1 MNKEVIKEVITD
13 LELLISHLKE
23 LSKDDKKEKKS
34 NKKTEGKITL
44 GDVRG
49 YLAKLSQHGKTSEV
63 KNLIIKYGGN
73 KLSDIDESDY
83 ENLLNDAKEIK
94 IE

>member
-1 MNKEVIKEVITD
+1 MMKKKRKVI
-13 LELLISHLKE
+13 
-23 LSKDDKKEKKS
+23 
-34 NKKTEGKITL
+34 KKTEGKITL

-49 YLAKLSQHGKTSEV
+49 YLAKLNQHGKTSDV

>member
-23 LSKDDKKEKKS
+23 LSKDDEKEKKS

-44 GDVRG
+44 DDVRG
-49 YLAKLSQHGKTSEV
+49 YLAKLSQHGKTSDV

-73 KLSDIDESDY
+73 KLSDIDESDDF
-83 ENLLNDAKEIK
+83 NI
-94 IE
+94 

>member
-23 LSKDDKKEKKS
+23 LSKDDEKEKKS

-49 YLAKLSQHGKTSEV
+49 YLSKLSQHGKTSDV